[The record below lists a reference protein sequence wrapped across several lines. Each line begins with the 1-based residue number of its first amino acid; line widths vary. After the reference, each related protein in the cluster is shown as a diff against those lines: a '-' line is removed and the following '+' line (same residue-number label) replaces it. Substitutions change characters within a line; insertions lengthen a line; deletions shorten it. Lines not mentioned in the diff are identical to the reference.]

1 MFVINCCFF
10 PLSSFSKATKYI
22 CSSCR
27 SSCQS
32 TTFCHYTLSVLLTLF
47 CTQNEL
53 FVGIRLISMKK
64 KGKSLIFI
72 TYLIPLSLK
81 RLQAVAC
88 FSSKLLG
95 LDTSATYKKIN
106 NVVNPG
112 GKRGDCFKSQGEWI
126 MFSLHN
132 KKLLLDMPRAFI
144 DQNSLD
150 FKFVPKNYLTIKGDS
165 FQLW

>member
-22 CSSCR
+22 CSSCN

-88 FSSKLLG
+88 FLQSYWDWTHLQP
-95 LDTSATYKKIN
+95 TN
-106 NVVNPG
+106 NVVNPE

-132 KKLLLDMPRAFI
+132 KKLLLVIPRAFI

>member
-10 PLSSFSKATKYI
+10 PLYSFSKATKYI
-22 CSSCR
+22 SPSCSS
-27 SSCQS
+27 SCPS

-53 FVGIRLISMKK
+53 FVGMRLISMKK
-64 KGKSLIFI
+64 KGKSLILI
-72 TYLIPLSLK
+72 TYLIPWSLK

-95 LDTSATYKKIN
+95 WTHLQPTRN

-112 GKRGDCFKSQGEWI
+112 RKRRDCFKSQGEWWHELCFPCTI
-126 MFSLHN
+126 RSYNWLCLEHSL
-132 KKLLLDMPRAFI
+132 
-144 DQNSLD
+144 
-150 FKFVPKNYLTIKGDS
+150 IKIVKIS
-165 FQLW
+165 NLYQKIIWQ

>member
-22 CSSCR
+22 CSSCN

-95 LDTSATYKKIN
+95 LDTSATYKIMLWTQKEKEETASKARVNELCFPCTIRSYYWLYLEHSLIKI
-106 NVVNPG
+106 V
-112 GKRGDCFKSQGEWI
+112 
-126 MFSLHN
+126 
-132 KKLLLDMPRAFI
+132 
-144 DQNSLD
+144 
-150 FKFVPKNYLTIKGDS
+150 
-165 FQLW
+165 